1 MRNYGL
7 ILIVGLVAL
16 LSSCSQSTSGPKKA
30 VYIIIDGVP
39 SDMVERLDLP
49 AIQEIASEG
58 AYGRSYVGGS
68 VGRYDETPTI
78 SAVGYT
84 DLLTA
89 TWLNKHNVPGN
100 DNLSPNYN
108 YPTIFRI
115 AKDQDRE
122 VTTAI
127 FSSWIDNRTVLI
139 GEGKAETRGVRLDYV
154 YDGYELDKEKFPG
167 REYDLRIFDIDE
179 YVSER
184 AAECI
189 RENAPDLSWVY
200 LWYTDDAGHIF
211 GNGEKFDQYVRL
223 ADKQVERVWD
233 AVKYRREKFGED
245 WMVVVTTDHGRTVDG
260 HSHGGQTERE
270 RTTWVAVNKPVNGR
284 MLSGKSAIT
293 DIAPSICRFLGFE
306 IPSDVERE
314 QDGISFYGKAD
325 IMDMDALPYDE
336 KADLKWTCMEKGVQ
350 VNVLASVTNNF
361 KAGGKDEWIEVGKA
375 LSEDESYTVDL
386 KTLPKTGFYK
396 FVLETP
402 NSTLNRWMTVE

>member
-1 MRNYGL
+1 MRHGIF
-7 ILIVGLVAL
+7 ILMIGFAAL
-16 LSSCSQSTSGPKKA
+16 LSSCSRTASGPKKA

-39 SDMVERLDLP
+39 ADMVERLDLP
-49 AIQEIASEG
+49 AIREIASEG

-68 VGRYDETPTI
+68 FGRYDETPTI

-84 DLLTA
+84 DLLTS

-139 GEGKAETRGVRLDYV
+139 GEGKPETRNVRMDYV
-154 YDGYELDKEKFPG
+154 YDGYELDREKFPD
-167 REYDLRIFDIDE
+167 REFDLRIFDIDE
-179 YVSER
+179 CVSEC

-189 RENAPDLSWVY
+189 REKAPDLSWVY

-211 GNGEKFDQYVRL
+211 GNGEKFDHYVLL
-223 ADKQVERVWD
+223 ADKQVKRVWD

-270 RTTWVAVNKPVNGR
+270 RTTWIAVNKPVNGR

-293 DIAPSICRFLGFE
+293 DIAPSICRFLGFD
-306 IPSDVERE
+306 IPSDVRRE

-325 IMDMDALPYDE
+325 IMDMDAFPYDD
-336 KADLKWTCMEKGVQ
+336 KAVLKWTCLEDGVP
-350 VNVLASVTNNF
+350 VKVFAAVTNNF

-386 KTLPKTGFYK
+386 KRLPESSFYK

-402 NSTLNRWMTVE
+402 GSTLNRWMTVE